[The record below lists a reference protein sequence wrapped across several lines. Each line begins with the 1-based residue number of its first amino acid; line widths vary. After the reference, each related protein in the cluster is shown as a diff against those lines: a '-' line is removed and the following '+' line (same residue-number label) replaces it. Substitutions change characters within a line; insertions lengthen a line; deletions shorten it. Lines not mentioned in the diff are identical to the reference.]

1 MESFIMSKHTIH
13 QRITSIALSLL
24 LATFI
29 TASEALGAT
38 AEEIDARVDATLKIF
53 RLQVPAAEQ
62 YLSVAKGVLVF
73 PSVFRAGVG
82 VGGEYGEGAMRIG
95 GKTVEYWSTASAS
108 IGFTFGAQTKSLI
121 LIFLNEEELIKFRH
135 SEGWRAGIDGSVAF
149 VEWGKSENIDTINTK
164 DPILGFAFGN
174 KGLMANIALEG
185 SKFILLNKDK

>member
-1 MESFIMSKHTIH
+1 MRKSAMHKRIAVIILCLFLAPFIFTTNAM
-13 QRITSIALSLL
+13 A
-24 LATFI
+24 
-29 TASEALGAT
+29 AT
-38 AEEIDARVDATLKIF
+38 AQEIDARVDATLKIF
-53 RLQVPAAEQ
+53 RAQVPGADQ

-82 VGGEYGEGAMRIG
+82 IGGEYGEGAMRIN

-108 IGFTFGAQTKSLI
+108 IGFTFGAQSKSLI
-121 LIFLNEEELIKFRH
+121 LVFLDEAELIKFRN

-149 VEWGKSENIDTINTK
+149 VEWGKAENVDTINTK

-185 SKFILLNKDK
+185 SKFILLNKE

>member
-1 MESFIMSKHTIH
+1 MHK
-13 QRITSIALSLL
+13 RIAVITLFLL
-24 LATFI
+24 LAHFI
-29 TASEALGAT
+29 FTANAMAAT
-38 AEEIDARVDATLKIF
+38 AQEIDAKVDATLKIF
-53 RLQVPAAEQ
+53 RAQVPGADQ

-82 VGGEYGEGAMRIG
+82 IGGEYGEGAMRIN

-108 IGFTFGAQTKSLI
+108 IGFTFGAQSKSLI
-121 LIFLNEEELIKFRH
+121 LVFLDEAELIKFRN

-149 VEWGKSENIDTINTK
+149 VEWGKAENVDTINTK

-185 SKFILLNKDK
+185 SKFILLNK